1 MNRAYLLGGA
11 SVVIIA
17 TVFAFIHPEKSM
29 SFLLMSLVWL
39 TNMGINYIAGR
50 KVKSTTSLMYTV
62 QSNYFVCM
70 ILTLL
75 ILK

>member
-39 TNMGINYIAGR
+39 ANMAINYIAGR
-50 KVKSTTSLMYTV
+50 KVKSTTSLMYIML
-62 QSNYFVCM
+62 SNYFVCM